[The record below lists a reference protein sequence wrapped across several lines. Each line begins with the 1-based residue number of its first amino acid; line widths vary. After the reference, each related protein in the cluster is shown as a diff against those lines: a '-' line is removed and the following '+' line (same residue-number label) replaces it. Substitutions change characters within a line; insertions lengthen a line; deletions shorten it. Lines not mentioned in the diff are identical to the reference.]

1 MQTSLLNNSAAPNTG
16 AGASASITG
25 NTASQTQDMF
35 TKLLVAQ
42 IKNQDPLSP
51 TDPSQFVNQ
60 LTQLSQTESLQNLS
74 SLTSAN
80 ASVLQSMQVLALGA
94 QVGSDV
100 MATSNTVTLDGSTV
114 HGQMTLSSTSTSTT
128 LVLTDAAGN
137 KHNVTLGVQAAGTV
151 PFAIDPTALGLPA
164 GTYTMS
170 VETSTKEVPPIDLA
184 GRLNSVRLSPTGSI
198 VISVAHVG
206 DVAPTAITAFNG
218 KSVASASATPSSL

>member
-1 MQTSLLNNSAAPNTG
+1 MQTSLLNNPSATAAAAGG
-16 AGASASITG
+16 AGVTG
-25 NTASQTQDMF
+25 NTAAQTKDMF

-74 SLTSAN
+74 NLTSAN

-100 MATSNTVTLDGSTV
+100 MAASDTVMLDGDTV
-114 HGQMTLSSTSTSTT
+114 HGQMTLANTSTSTT

-170 VETSTKEVPPIDLA
+170 VQTSTKEVPPIDLA
-184 GRLNSVRLSPTGSI
+184 GRLTSVRLSPTGSI

-218 KSVASASATPSSL
+218 KSVAAASATPSHL

>member
-1 MQTSLLNNSAAPNTG
+1 MQTSLLNNPSASNASAGTG
-16 AGASASITG
+16 ANVTS
-25 NTASQTQDMF
+25 NTTAQTKDMF

-60 LTQLSQTESLQNLS
+60 LTQLSQTEALQNLS
-74 SLTSAN
+74 NLTSAN

-94 QVGSDV
+94 QVGSEV
-100 MATSNTVTLDGSTV
+100 MASSSTVTLDGTTV
-114 HGQMTLSSTSTSTT
+114 HGQMNLSNTSTSTT
-128 LVLTDAAGN
+128 LVLTDAAGT
-137 KHNVTLGVQAAGTV
+137 KHKVNLGVQAAGTV
-151 PFAIDPTALGLPA
+151 PFAINPTALGLPA

-218 KSVASASATPSSL
+218 KSAASATQSSL

>member
-1 MQTSLLNNSAAPNTG
+1 MQTSLLNNPSATPAAATG
-16 AGASASITG
+16 ANITG
-25 NTASQTQDMF
+25 NTAAQTKDMF

-74 SLTSAN
+74 NLTSAN

-100 MATSNTVTLDGSTV
+100 MATTDTVTLDGSTV
-114 HGQMTLSSTSTSTT
+114 QGQMTLANTSTSTT

-151 PFAIDPTALGLPA
+151 PFAIDPGALGLPA

-170 VETSTKEVPPIDLA
+170 VQTSTKEVPPIDLA

-218 KSVASASATPSSL
+218 KSVAAASATPSSL

>member
-1 MQTSLLNNSAAPNTG
+1 
-16 AGASASITG
+16 
-25 NTASQTQDMF
+25 MF

-74 SLTSAN
+74 TLTSAN

-100 MATSNTVTLDGSTV
+100 MATSDTVTLDGAAV
-114 HGQMTLSSTSTSTT
+114 HGQMTLASTSTSTT

-151 PFAIDPTALGLPA
+151 PFTIDPGALGLPA

-170 VETSTKEVPPIDLA
+170 VQTSTKEVPPIDLA

-218 KSVASASATPSSL
+218 KSVAAASATQSSL

>member
-51 TDPSQFVNQ
+51 TDPAQFVNQ

-74 SLTSAN
+74 NLTSAS

-94 QVGSDV
+94 QVGSNV
-100 MATSNTVTLDGSTV
+100 MAETTTVKLDGSTKV
-114 HGQMTLSSTSTSTT
+114 SGQTTLAASSNKTT
-128 LVLTDAAGN
+128 LVLTGSDGV
-137 KHNVTLGVQAAGTV
+137 KHEINLGTQPPGAVAFT
-151 PFAIDPTALGLPA
+151 IDPAKLGLKA
-164 GTYTMS
+164 DTYS
-170 VETSTKEVPPIDLA
+170 VSVQTSSKETPTVDIQ
-184 GRLNSVRLSPTGSI
+184 GRLNSVRLSSTGT
-198 VISVAHVG
+198 VVLNVG
-206 DVAPTAITAFNG
+206 NIGETATSAITAFNG
-218 KSVASASATPSSL
+218 PISATQSSL

>member
-1 MQTSLLNNSAAPNTG
+1 MQTSLLNNPSATPSASTG
-16 AGASASITG
+16 ANITG
-25 NTASQTQDMF
+25 NTAAQTKDMF

-51 TDPSQFVNQ
+51 TDPAQFVNQ

-74 SLTSAN
+74 NLTSAN

-100 MATSNTVTLDGSTV
+100 MATSDTVTLDGSTV
-114 HGQMTLSSTSTSTT
+114 HGQMTLANTSTSTT

-170 VETSTKEVPPIDLA
+170 VQTSTKEVPPIDLA
-184 GRLNSVRLSPTGSI
+184 GRLNSVRLSPTGSV

-218 KSVASASATPSSL
+218 KSVAAASATQSNL